1 MSMGGG
7 RRVTCLAA
15 DPYTS
20 TSRNEEIFPAATAAV
35 TAAAAATAAVAAV
48 SGGAASEL
56 ILSLPL
62 LLP

>member
-20 TSRNEEIFPAATAAV
+20 TSRNEEIFPAAVAAV
-35 TAAAAATAAVAAV
+35 V
-48 SGGAASEL
+48 SGGAEL